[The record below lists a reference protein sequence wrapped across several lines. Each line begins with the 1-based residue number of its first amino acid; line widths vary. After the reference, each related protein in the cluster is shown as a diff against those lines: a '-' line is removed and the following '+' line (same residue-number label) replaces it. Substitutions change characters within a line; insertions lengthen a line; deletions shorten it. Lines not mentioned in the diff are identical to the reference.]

1 MEEGVLEV
9 NPRARQRW
17 NTSACPRVGFQ
28 CPPLAADKI
37 SSYWRVTF
45 YRKFRAQIVSVQL
58 PPVLSPGGHGLTAGE
73 MQAVE
78 APPAFS
84 AH

>member
-1 MEEGVLEV
+1 M
-9 NPRARQRW
+9 NPRTRQRW
-17 NTSACPRVGFQ
+17 NTSACPRLGFQ

-45 YRKFRAQIVSVQL
+45 YGKFRTQIVSVQL
-58 PPVLSPGGHGLTAGE
+58 PPGLSPGGHGLTASE
-73 MQAVE
+73 TQAVE
-78 APPAFS
+78 APPASS